1 METNP
6 KKTCC
11 ARCGNELERGGGGR
25 PRPWQRLCDPCM
37 DRREEKA
44 DVCVADYL
52 TAEELAEMGPYEGEG
67 HPEEG
72 SE

>member
-1 METNP
+1 
-6 KKTCC
+6 
-11 ARCGNELERGGGGR
+11 
-25 PRPWQRLCDPCM
+25 M

-44 DVCVADYL
+44 DACVADYL